1 MPLILAYVGLWATV
15 TGGVWA
21 LFARTE
27 TVISPEA
34 RTAVS
39 RWLRNLDPTG
49 ALANWPA
56 AFAAVFDR
64 VFRERHLSWRCFSR
78 SCVASWASVLIVF
91 FVWGVLRPAQFTALI
106 EDIKQEGL
114 FSYYIYVFL
123 ITTGILNLVPDYIS
137 LLETRYVIRWM
148 SGERSMA
155 RILFF
160 LAIDF
165 AFTFT
170 IAFVAYSL
178 FFIFFWRFPVGEA
191 LRSFFTDTL
200 ALSSPD
206 YPAFPSGIFFYST
219 FFTSVW
225 VWLYAL
231 SGFIV
236 KLGEYLGV
244 GFSWLKAILDI
255 RNKPLRSMGLILDI
269 LISIAFLISL
279 PFLIFLPFLR

>member
-1 MPLILAYVGLWATV
+1 MYG
-15 TGGVWA
+15 
-21 LFARTE
+21 F
-27 TVISPEA
+27 VI
-34 RTAVS
+34 
-39 RWLRNLDPTG
+39 
-49 ALANWPA
+49 
-56 AFAAVFDR
+56 
-64 VFRERHLSWRCFSR
+64 
-78 SCVASWASVLIVF
+78 
-91 FVWGVLRPAQFTALI
+91 
-106 EDIKQEGL
+106 
-114 FSYYIYVFL
+114 L
-123 ITTGILNLVPDYIS
+123 ITASILNLVPDYIS
-137 LLETRYVIRWM
+137 LLETRYVIRRM
-148 SGERSMA
+148 SGERSMV

-178 FFIFFWRFPVGEA
+178 FFIFFYRWEVGEA
-191 LRSFFTDTL
+191 LRCFLAHTL

-206 YPAFPSGIFFYST
+206 YPAIPSGIFFYST

-225 VWLYAL
+225 VWLYTL

-255 RNKPLRSMGLILDI
+255 KNKPLRSMGLILDI

-279 PFLIFLPFLR
+279 PFLILLPFLG